1 LWLRAS
7 AGLVVPGGIGGSED
21 GAVMLASAGERGG
34 GDLAWLPPATRW
46 RVCSSALGEVGGLWV
61 GSEAATFCIR
71 PAVERGCL
79 RVRDPAQQGERAT
92 HQCSL
97 VSIELALERLG

>member
-1 LWLRAS
+1 VPDWSYLRR
-7 AGLVVPGGIGGSED
+7 IGGSDD
-21 GAVMLASAGERGG
+21 GAVMLASVGAERGG

-46 RVCSSALGEVGGLWV
+46 RVCSSAFGEVGGLWV
-61 GSEAATFCIR
+61 GSEAATFWIR

-97 VSIELALERLG
+97 VSVELALERLG